1 METEP
6 LVIEAAAKINLS
18 LRVKGADASGM
29 HPLWSLVQSFDR
41 CDHLTAALA
50 AEDEL
55 EVGEADVSSE
65 RDNLIWVAIDALR
78 TQTGDRRPI
87 AFSLSKRIPVAA
99 GLGGGSAD
107 AAGALLAASVL
118 LGLPGAAIVAPASQV
133 GADVPFCLQGG
144 FAWME
149 GYGERLTAIA
159 GIPVDYALAVVV
171 PPFTLDTGAV
181 YRRWD
186 RMTSPAGE
194 AVDGKHLPPSLRGF
208 GPFAND
214 LYPAALDLRPE
225 LGDWQAELAGR
236 WERPVML
243 SGSGPS
249 LFAYFEDRDQATE
262 AAELAPGEARARFAA
277 SPVPYGVRLEGDSQ
291 ARAPSH

>member
-1 METEP
+1 
-6 LVIEAAAKINLS
+6 
-18 LRVKGADASGM
+18 
-29 HPLWSLVQSFDR
+29 
-41 CDHLTAALA
+41 
-50 AEDEL
+50 
-55 EVGEADVSSE
+55 
-65 RDNLIWVAIDALR
+65 
-78 TQTGDRRPI
+78 
-87 AFSLSKRIPVAA
+87 VAA

-118 LGLPGAAIVAPASQV
+118 LGLPRAAIVAPASQV

-149 GYGERLTAIA
+149 GHGERLTAIER
-159 GIPVDYALAVVV
+159 IPIDYALAVVV

-186 RMTSPAGE
+186 RMAEPAGE
-194 AVDGKHLPPSLRGF
+194 AVAGKHLPPSLRGF

-225 LGDWQAELAGR
+225 LADWQAELTDR

-249 LFAYFEDRDQATE
+249 LFGYFEDRDQATE

-291 ARAPSH
+291 ARARSH